1 MSLLLLLASATV
13 LPADDGPTK
22 PVPLRYVR
30 SADGKT
36 VTECEVTTMRDGD
49 DTVIVSRTQRP
60 DETMTLTLRHDKN
73 GQLLSAEAVREGGKM
88 KKTSTLTV
96 QGKAAQLKQGNV
108 TEFLKS
114 GGDAIVTTAP
124 DWSDV
129 FQLVRRYDAKKGGE
143 QQFAGVW
150 IHPDN
155 PPQEL
160 TFTISN
166 DDVETV
172 KVKDKEV
179 RLGRYKV
186 QLRSGDYVVW
196 ADSAK
201 RVVKLSAVG
210 PNAKPIVLEGFEELL
225 TAP

>member
-1 MSLLLLLASATV
+1 MSLLFLLASAAV
-13 LPADDGPTK
+13 IPADDGPTK

-30 SADGKT
+30 SADDKI
-36 VTECEVTTMRDGD
+36 VTESEVTTTRDGD

-60 DETMTLTLRHDKN
+60 DETMTLTLRQDKD
-73 GQLLSAEAVREGGKM
+73 GQLLSAEAVRESGKM
-88 KKTSTLTV
+88 KKTATLTV
-96 QGKAAQLKQGNV
+96 QGKTAQLKQGGI
-108 TEFLKS
+108 TDFLK
-114 GGDAIVTTAP
+114 GGGELIVTSAP

-160 TFTISN
+160 TFTITN

-186 QLRSGDYVVW
+186 KLRSGDYIVW
-196 ADSAK
+196 ADAAK
-201 RVVKLSAVG
+201 RVVKLTAVG
-210 PNAKPIVLEGFEELL
+210 PKAKPVVLEGFEDLL